1 MKVVKKRLRKDR
13 VFLLVL
19 LLFFSTIFIFS
30 AFKVIEWF
38 NDNNNTDKVI
48 KKINSDVKVD
58 EVKDNEN
65 TEVIDEEP
73 TEPEKVSDYFYYITY
88 PLINV
93 DFESLLKTNNETVGW
108 INVNN
113 TNINY
118 PFVQGINNTYYLN
131 HSFDKSYNSAGWV
144 FMDYR
149 NNKEMNNKNT
159 ILYAHGRIDKT
170 MFGSLYKTQYPAW
183 YQNRSNHIIRISTPS
198 VNMSYQIFSVY
209 KIEEESYYIQT
220 DFTSDSEYLEFLNT
234 IKERSKYDFNV
245 VLNESDKIITLSTC
259 ANDKERYVVHAKLI
273 KKSERE

>member
-30 AFKVIEWF
+30 AFKVIEWLS
-38 NDNNNTDKVI
+38 DNNNTDKVI
-48 KKINSDVKVD
+48 EKINSDVKAD
-58 EVKDNEN
+58 EVKDNDN

-183 YQNRSNHIIRISTPS
+183 YQNKSNHIIRISTPS

-220 DFTSDSEYLEFLNT
+220 DFTSDDVYLEFLNI
-234 IKERSKYDFNV
+234 IKKRSKYDFNV

-273 KKSERE
+273 KKSER

>member
-1 MKVVKKRLRKDR
+1 MKVVNKRLRKDR

-30 AFKVIEWF
+30 AFKVIEWLS
-38 NDNNNTDKVI
+38 DNNNTDKVI
-48 KKINSDVKVD
+48 DKINNDVKVD

-183 YQNRSNHIIRISTPS
+183 YQNKSNHIIRISTPS

-220 DFTSDSEYLEFLNT
+220 DFTSDDVYLEFLNI
-234 IKERSKYDFNV
+234 IKKRSKYDFNV

-273 KKSERE
+273 KKSER

>member
-13 VFLLVL
+13 VFLLAL
-19 LLFFSTIFIFS
+19 LLFFSTVLIFS

-38 NDNNNTDKVI
+38 SDNNSTDKVI

-58 EVKDNEN
+58 EIIDNEN

-93 DFESLLKTNNETVGW
+93 DFENLLKTNNETVGW

-149 NNKEMNNKNT
+149 NNKEMNNRNT

-183 YQNRSNHIIRISTPS
+183 YQNKSNHVIRISTPS

-220 DFTSDSEYLEFLNT
+220 DFTTDDVYLEFLNT

-245 VLNESDKIITLSTC
+245 VLGASDKIITLSTC

-273 KKSERE
+273 KKSER

>member
-48 KKINSDVKVD
+48 EKINNDVKVD

-183 YQNRSNHIIRISTPS
+183 YQNKSNHIIRISTPS

-220 DFTSDSEYLEFLNT
+220 DFTSDDVYLEFLNI
-234 IKERSKYDFNV
+234 IKKRSKYDFNV

-273 KKSERE
+273 KKSER

>member
-19 LLFFSTIFIFS
+19 LLFFSTILIFS

-38 NDNNNTDKVI
+38 SDNNSTDKVI
-48 KKINSDVKVD
+48 EKINSDVKVD
-58 EVKDNEN
+58 EIIDNEK

-93 DFESLLKTNNETVGW
+93 DFEKLLKTNNETVGW

-149 NNKEMNNKNT
+149 NNKEMNNRNT

-183 YQNRSNHIIRISTPS
+183 YQNKSNHVIRISTPN

-209 KIEEESYYIQT
+209 KIEEENYYIQT
-220 DFTSDSEYLEFLNT
+220 DFTTDDVYLEFLNT

-245 VLNESDKIITLSTC
+245 VLGASDKIITLSTC

-273 KKSERE
+273 KKSER

>member
-1 MKVVKKRLRKDR
+1 MKVVNKRLRKDR

-30 AFKVIEWF
+30 AFKVIEWLS
-38 NDNNNTDKVI
+38 DNNNTDKVI
-48 KKINSDVKVD
+48 EKINSDVKVD
-58 EVKDNEN
+58 EVKDNDN

-220 DFTSDSEYLEFLNT
+220 DFTSDDVYLEFLNT
-234 IKERSKYDFNV
+234 IKKRSKYDFNV

-273 KKSERE
+273 KKSSR

>member
-13 VFLLVL
+13 VLLLVL
-19 LLFFSTIFIFS
+19 LLFFSTILIFS
-30 AFKVIEWF
+30 TFKVIEWF
-38 NDNNNTDKVI
+38 SDNNSTDKVI
-48 KKINSDVKVD
+48 EKINNDVKVD

-65 TEVIDEEP
+65 TEVVEEEP

-118 PFVQGINNTYYLN
+118 PFVQGVNNSYYLN

-183 YQNRSNHIIRISTPS
+183 YQNKSNHIIRISTPS

-220 DFTSDSEYLEFLNT
+220 DFNSDDDYLEFLNT
-234 IKERSKYDFNV
+234 IKGRSKYDFNV
-245 VLNESDKIITLSTC
+245 ELTVNDKILTLSTC

-273 KKSERE
+273 KKSER

>member
-1 MKVVKKRLRKDR
+1 MKVVNKRLRKDR

-30 AFKVIEWF
+30 AFKVIEWLS
-38 NDNNNTDKVI
+38 DNNNTDKVI
-48 KKINSDVKVD
+48 EKINNDVKVD
-58 EVKDNEN
+58 EVKDNDN

-220 DFTSDSEYLEFLNT
+220 DFTSDDVYLEFLNT
-234 IKERSKYDFNV
+234 IKKRSKYDFNV

-273 KKSERE
+273 KKSER

>member
-30 AFKVIEWF
+30 AFKVIEWLS
-38 NDNNNTDKVI
+38 DNNNTDKVI
-48 KKINSDVKVD
+48 EKINSDVKVD

-220 DFTSDSEYLEFLNT
+220 DFTSDDVYLEFLNT

-245 VLNESDKIITLSTC
+245 VLGASDKIITLSTC

-273 KKSERE
+273 KKSER

>member
-1 MKVVKKRLRKDR
+1 MKKKCFNISFYIL
-13 VFLLVL
+13 FG
-19 LLFFSTIFIFS
+19 LLFIILIYSITLIY
-30 AFKVIEWF
+30 KYYH
-38 NDNNNTDKVI
+38 DKSET
-48 KKINSDVKVD
+48 KKIETKIKLIEKNNQSDNSIKEDVLTSEDLKQLS
-58 EVKDNEN
+58 NEN
-65 TEVIDEEP
+65 QDTIA
-73 TEPEKVSDYFYYITY
+73 YI
-88 PLINV
+88 
-93 DFESLLKTNNETVGW
+93 K
-108 INVNN
+108 VNN
-113 TNINY
+113 TNIKY
-118 PFVQGINNTYYLN
+118 PIVQTNNNEYYLN

-183 YQNRSNHIIRISTPS
+183 YQNKSNHIIRISTPS

-220 DFTSDSEYLEFLNT
+220 DFTSDDVYLEFLNT

-273 KKSERE
+273 KKSARE

>member
-30 AFKVIEWF
+30 AFKVIEWLS
-38 NDNNNTDKVI
+38 DNNNTDKVI
-48 KKINSDVKVD
+48 EKIKNDVKVD

-220 DFTSDSEYLEFLNT
+220 DFSSDSEYLEFLNT
-234 IKERSKYDFNV
+234 IKERSKYNFNV

-273 KKSERE
+273 KKSER

>member
-1 MKVVKKRLRKDR
+1 MKVVKKKLRKDR

-30 AFKVIEWF
+30 AFKVIEWLS
-38 NDNNNTDKVI
+38 DNNNTDKVI
-48 KKINSDVKVD
+48 EKINNDVKVD
-58 EVKDNEN
+58 EVKDNDN

-118 PFVQGINNTYYLN
+118 PFVRGINNTYYLN

-234 IKERSKYDFNV
+234 IKGRSKYDFNV

-273 KKSERE
+273 KKSER

>member
-30 AFKVIEWF
+30 AFKVIEWLS
-38 NDNNNTDKVI
+38 DNNNTDKVI
-48 KKINSDVKVD
+48 EKINSDVKAD
-58 EVKDNEN
+58 EVKDNDN

-183 YQNRSNHIIRISTPS
+183 YQNKSNHIIRISTPS

-220 DFTSDSEYLEFLNT
+220 DFTSDNVYLEFLNT

-273 KKSERE
+273 KKSER

>member
-13 VFLLVL
+13 VFLLIL
-19 LLFFSTIFIFS
+19 LLFFSTVLIFS

-38 NDNNNTDKVI
+38 SDNNSTDKVI

-58 EVKDNEN
+58 EIIDNEN

-93 DFESLLKTNNETVGW
+93 DFENLLKTNNETVGW

-149 NNKEMNNKNT
+149 NNKEMNNRNT

-183 YQNRSNHIIRISTPS
+183 YQNKSNHVIRISTPS

-220 DFTSDSEYLEFLNT
+220 DFTTDDVYLEFLNT

-245 VLNESDKIITLSTC
+245 VLGASDKIITLSTC

-273 KKSERE
+273 KKSER

>member
-30 AFKVIEWF
+30 AFKVIEWLS
-38 NDNNNTDKVI
+38 DNNNTDKVI
-48 KKINSDVKVD
+48 DKINNDVKVD

-183 YQNRSNHIIRISTPS
+183 YQNKSNHIIRISTPS

-220 DFTSDSEYLEFLNT
+220 DFTSDDVYLEFLNI
-234 IKERSKYDFNV
+234 IKKRSKYDFNV

-273 KKSERE
+273 KKSER

>member
-13 VFLLVL
+13 VFLLAL
-19 LLFFSTIFIFS
+19 LLFFSTILIFS

-38 NDNNNTDKVI
+38 SDNNSTDKVI
-48 KKINSDVKVD
+48 EKINNDVKVD
-58 EVKDNEN
+58 EIIDNEN

-93 DFESLLKTNNETVGW
+93 DFEKLLKTNNETVGW

-149 NNKEMNNKNT
+149 NNKEMNSRNT

-183 YQNRSNHIIRISTPS
+183 YQNKSNHVIRISTPS

-209 KIEEESYYIQT
+209 KIEEENYYIQT
-220 DFTSDSEYLEFLNT
+220 DFTTDDVYLEFLNT

-245 VLNESDKIITLSTC
+245 VLGASDKIITLSTC

-273 KKSERE
+273 KKSER

>member
-19 LLFFSTIFIFS
+19 LLFFSTILIFS

-38 NDNNNTDKVI
+38 SDNNSTDKVI
-48 KKINSDVKVD
+48 EKINSDVKVD
-58 EVKDNEN
+58 EIIDNEN

-93 DFESLLKTNNETVGW
+93 DFENLLKTNNETVGW

-149 NNKEMNNKNT
+149 NNKEMNNRNT

-183 YQNRSNHIIRISTPS
+183 YQNKSNHVIRISTPS

-209 KIEEESYYIQT
+209 KIEEENYYIQT
-220 DFTSDSEYLEFLNT
+220 DFTTDDVYLEFLNT

-245 VLNESDKIITLSTC
+245 VLGASDKIITLSTC

-273 KKSERE
+273 KKSER

>member
-30 AFKVIEWF
+30 AFKVIEWLS
-38 NDNNNTDKVI
+38 DNNNTDKVI
-48 KKINSDVKVD
+48 EKINNDVKVD
-58 EVKDNEN
+58 EVKDNDN

-220 DFTSDSEYLEFLNT
+220 DFTSDDVYLEFLNT
-234 IKERSKYDFNV
+234 IKKRSKYDFNV

-273 KKSERE
+273 KKSER

>member
-1 MKVVKKRLRKDR
+1 MKVVNKRLRKDR

-30 AFKVIEWF
+30 AFKVIEWLS
-38 NDNNNTDKVI
+38 DNNNTDKVI
-48 KKINSDVKVD
+48 EKINNDVKVD
-58 EVKDNEN
+58 EVKDNDN

-220 DFTSDSEYLEFLNT
+220 DFTSDDVYLEFLNT
-234 IKERSKYDFNV
+234 IKKRSKYDFNV

-273 KKSERE
+273 KKSSR

>member
-30 AFKVIEWF
+30 AFKVIEWLS
-38 NDNNNTDKVI
+38 DNNNTDKVI
-48 KKINSDVKVD
+48 EKINNDVKVD

-93 DFESLLKTNNETVGW
+93 NFESLLKTNNETVGW

-273 KKSERE
+273 KKSER

>member
-38 NDNNNTDKVI
+38 SDNNNTDKVI
-48 KKINSDVKVD
+48 EKINNDVKVD
-58 EVKDNEN
+58 EVKDNDN

-220 DFTSDSEYLEFLNT
+220 DFTSDDVYLEFLNT
-234 IKERSKYDFNV
+234 IKKRSKYDFNV

-273 KKSERE
+273 KKSEK

>member
-13 VFLLVL
+13 VILLVL
-19 LLFFSTIFIFS
+19 LLFFSTVLIFS

-38 NDNNNTDKVI
+38 SDNNSTDKVI
-48 KKINSDVKVD
+48 EKINSDVKVD
-58 EVKDNEN
+58 EIIDNEN

-93 DFESLLKTNNETVGW
+93 DFEKLLKTNNETVGW

-149 NNKEMNNKNT
+149 NNKEMNSKNT

-183 YQNRSNHIIRISTPS
+183 YQNKSNHVIRISTPS

-220 DFTSDSEYLEFLNT
+220 DFTSDDVYLEFLNT

-245 VLNESDKIITLSTC
+245 ELSVSDKIITLSTC

-273 KKSERE
+273 KKSER

>member
-30 AFKVIEWF
+30 AFKVIEWLS
-38 NDNNNTDKVI
+38 DNNNTDKVI
-48 KKINSDVKVD
+48 EKINNDVKVD
-58 EVKDNEN
+58 EVKDNDN

-198 VNMSYQIFSVY
+198 VNISYQIFSVY

-220 DFTSDSEYLEFLNT
+220 DFTSDDVYLEFLNT
-234 IKERSKYDFNV
+234 IKKRSKYDFNV

-273 KKSERE
+273 KKSER

>member
-13 VFLLVL
+13 VFLLAL
-19 LLFFSTIFIFS
+19 LLFFSTILIFS

-38 NDNNNTDKVI
+38 SDNNSTDKVI
-48 KKINSDVKVD
+48 ENINNDVKVD
-58 EVKDNEN
+58 EIIDNEN

-93 DFESLLKTNNETVGW
+93 DFEKLLKTNNETVGW

-149 NNKEMNNKNT
+149 NNKEMNNRNT

-183 YQNRSNHIIRISTPS
+183 YQNKSNHVIRISTPS

-209 KIEEESYYIQT
+209 KIEEENYYIQT
-220 DFTSDSEYLEFLNT
+220 DFTTDDVYLEILNT

-245 VLNESDKIITLSTC
+245 VLGASDKIITLSTC

-273 KKSERE
+273 KKSER

>member
-13 VFLLVL
+13 VILLVL
-19 LLFFSTIFIFS
+19 LLFFSTVLIFS

-38 NDNNNTDKVI
+38 SDNNSTDKVI
-48 KKINSDVKVD
+48 EKINSDVKVD
-58 EVKDNEN
+58 EIIDNEN
-65 TEVIDEEP
+65 TEVMDEEP

-93 DFESLLKTNNETVGW
+93 DFEKLLKTNNETVGW

-149 NNKEMNNKNT
+149 NNKEMNNRNT

-183 YQNRSNHIIRISTPS
+183 YQNKSNHVIRISTPS

-209 KIEEESYYIQT
+209 KIEEENYYIQT
-220 DFTSDSEYLEFLNT
+220 DFTSDEAYLEFLNT

-245 VLNESDKIITLSTC
+245 ELSVSDKIITLSTC

-273 KKSERE
+273 KKSER

>member
-13 VFLLVL
+13 VFLLAL
-19 LLFFSTIFIFS
+19 LLFFSTILIFS

-38 NDNNNTDKVI
+38 SDNNSTDKVI
-48 KKINSDVKVD
+48 EKINSDVKVD
-58 EVKDNEN
+58 EIIDNEN

-93 DFESLLKTNNETVGW
+93 DFENLLKTNNETVGW

-149 NNKEMNNKNT
+149 NNKEMNNRNT

-183 YQNRSNHIIRISTPS
+183 YQNKSNHVIRISTPS

-209 KIEEESYYIQT
+209 KIEEENYYIQT
-220 DFTSDSEYLEFLNT
+220 DFTTDDVYLEFLNT

-245 VLNESDKIITLSTC
+245 VLGASDKIITLSTC

-273 KKSERE
+273 KKSER

>member
-30 AFKVIEWF
+30 AFKVIEWLS
-38 NDNNNTDKVI
+38 DNNNTDKVI
-48 KKINSDVKVD
+48 EKINNDVKVD
-58 EVKDNEN
+58 EVKDNDN

-220 DFTSDSEYLEFLNT
+220 DFTSDDVYLEFLNT
-234 IKERSKYDFNV
+234 IKKRSKYDFNV

-273 KKSERE
+273 KKSSR

>member
-1 MKVVKKRLRKDR
+1 MKVVKKKLRKDR

-30 AFKVIEWF
+30 AFKVIEWLS
-38 NDNNNTDKVI
+38 DNNNTDKVI
-48 KKINSDVKVD
+48 EKINNDVKVD

-220 DFTSDSEYLEFLNT
+220 DFTSDDVYLEFLNI
-234 IKERSKYDFNV
+234 IKKRSKYDFNV

-273 KKSERE
+273 KKSER

>member
-30 AFKVIEWF
+30 AFKVIEWLS
-38 NDNNNTDKVI
+38 DNNNTDKVI
-48 KKINSDVKVD
+48 EKINNDVKVD

-183 YQNRSNHIIRISTPS
+183 YQNKSNHIIRISTPS

-220 DFTSDSEYLEFLNT
+220 DFTSDDVYLEFLNT
-234 IKERSKYDFNV
+234 IKKRSKYDFNV

-273 KKSERE
+273 KKSER

>member
-1 MKVVKKRLRKDR
+1 MKVVKKKLRKDR

-30 AFKVIEWF
+30 AFNVIEWLS
-38 NDNNNTDKVI
+38 DNNNTDKVI
-48 KKINSDVKVD
+48 DKINNDVKVD

-183 YQNRSNHIIRISTPS
+183 YQNKSNHIIRISTPS

-220 DFTSDSEYLEFLNT
+220 DFTSDDVYLEFLNI
-234 IKERSKYDFNV
+234 IKKRSKYDFNV

-273 KKSERE
+273 KKSER

>member
-30 AFKVIEWF
+30 AFKVIEWLS
-38 NDNNNTDKVI
+38 DNNNTDKVI
-48 KKINSDVKVD
+48 EKINSDVKVD

-234 IKERSKYDFNV
+234 IKGRSKYDFNV

-273 KKSERE
+273 KKSER

>member
-30 AFKVIEWF
+30 AFKVIEWLS
-38 NDNNNTDKVI
+38 DNNNTDKVI
-48 KKINSDVKVD
+48 EKINNDVKVD

-183 YQNRSNHIIRISTPS
+183 YQNKSNHIFRISTPS

-209 KIEEESYYIQT
+209 KIDEESYYIQT
-220 DFTSDSEYLEFLNT
+220 DFTSDDVYLEFLNT
-234 IKERSKYDFNV
+234 IKGRSKYDFNV

-273 KKSERE
+273 KKSER

>member
-30 AFKVIEWF
+30 AFKVIEWLS
-38 NDNNNTDKVI
+38 DNNNTDKVI
-48 KKINSDVKVD
+48 EKINNDVKVD

-220 DFTSDSEYLEFLNT
+220 DFTSDDVYLEFLNT
-234 IKERSKYDFNV
+234 IKKRSKYDFNV

-273 KKSERE
+273 KKSER

>member
-30 AFKVIEWF
+30 AFKVIEWLS
-38 NDNNNTDKVI
+38 DNNNTDKVI
-48 KKINSDVKVD
+48 EKINSDVKVD
-58 EVKDNEN
+58 EVKDNKN

-73 TEPEKVSDYFYYITY
+73 TEPEKVSDYLYYITY

-183 YQNRSNHIIRISTPS
+183 YQNRSNHIIRISTPN

-220 DFTSDSEYLEFLNT
+220 DFTSDNVYLEFLNT

-273 KKSERE
+273 KKSER

>member
-1 MKVVKKRLRKDR
+1 MKVVNKRLRKDR

-30 AFKVIEWF
+30 AFKVIEWLS
-38 NDNNNTDKVI
+38 DNNNTDKVI
-48 KKINSDVKVD
+48 EKINSDVKVD
-58 EVKDNEN
+58 EVKDNDN

-73 TEPEKVSDYFYYITY
+73 TELEKVSDYFYYITY

-118 PFVQGINNTYYLN
+118 PFVRGINNTYYLN

-183 YQNRSNHIIRISTPS
+183 YQNRSNHIIRISTPN

-273 KKSERE
+273 KKSSR

>member
-30 AFKVIEWF
+30 AFKVIEWLS
-38 NDNNNTDKVI
+38 DNNNTDKVI
-48 KKINSDVKVD
+48 EKINNDVKVD

-234 IKERSKYDFNV
+234 IKGRSKYDFNV

-273 KKSERE
+273 KKSER

>member
-13 VFLLVL
+13 VFLLAL
-19 LLFFSTIFIFS
+19 LLFFSTILIFS

-38 NDNNNTDKVI
+38 SDNNSTDKVI
-48 KKINSDVKVD
+48 EKINSDVKVD
-58 EVKDNEN
+58 EIIDNEN

-93 DFESLLKTNNETVGW
+93 DFENLLKTNNETVGW

-149 NNKEMNNKNT
+149 NNKEMNNRNT

-183 YQNRSNHIIRISTPS
+183 YQNKSNHVIRISTPS

-220 DFTSDSEYLEFLNT
+220 DFTTDDVYLEFLNT

-245 VLNESDKIITLSTC
+245 VLGASDKIITLSTC

-273 KKSERE
+273 KKSER

>member
-13 VFLLVL
+13 VILLVL
-19 LLFFSTIFIFS
+19 LLFFSTILIFS

-38 NDNNNTDKVI
+38 SDNNSTDKVI
-48 KKINSDVKVD
+48 EKINTDVKVD
-58 EVKDNEN
+58 EIIDNEN

-93 DFESLLKTNNETVGW
+93 DFENLLKTNNETVGW

-149 NNKEMNNKNT
+149 NNKEMNSKNT

-183 YQNRSNHIIRISTPS
+183 YQNKSNHVIRISTPS

-209 KIEEESYYIQT
+209 KIEEENYYIQT
-220 DFTSDSEYLEFLNT
+220 DFTSDDVYLEFLNT

-245 VLNESDKIITLSTC
+245 ELSVSDKIITLSTC

-273 KKSERE
+273 KKSER